1 MSVQKL
7 YKNGNS
13 IAVTV
18 PKEYLKELGL
28 RDGSRVE
35 WEKTERGPL
44 LVVEKSARKATEI
57 DPKVARL
64 IEKISKKYS
73 QVWHDLAKI

>member
-1 MSVQKL
+1 MSEQKL

-18 PKEYLKELGL
+18 PKEYLQKLGL
-28 RDGSRVE
+28 RDGSRVM
-35 WEKTERGPL
+35 WEMTKKGPL
-44 LVVEKSARKATEI
+44 LTVEQAKRKASDI
-57 DPKVARL
+57 NPKVARL